1 MTVDEAARIREI
13 ATALCAR
20 QTVPIADA
28 RTTETEIAGAKL
40 RLLVELQD
48 LVEGIDNAKDLFML
62 GGVGPLFDAMRGAPG
77 DANLT
82 TLLNAQAQASATTT
96 PAAAT
101 PARVEVNATATTDV
115 IECRGTTVSAVR
127 ARGAVVLSTVLS
139 NNPRA
144 QSWALDA
151 GALGAILG
159 ALRTGDATVRAAS
172 VGALSALVRDSNAAQ
187 YALLS
192 TRDGFELLLSPIR
205 EWARVGIL
213 GNFGGDCDNAGG
225 EGARNAASRLVRRSL
240 ALLRHLI
247 RGCYPDFVLSTLSL
261 GALDTTT
268 PLITSLL
275 CIIES
280 LGDAIGDDSDAR
292 DRREAAVDIISA
304 LSSDVEINAG
314 VVDTVDTSR
323 QPRAL
328 YPRGCG
334 PEAEKAEVD
343 ARAAALV
350 TLAAG
355 GGVITLVET
364 TTNNDDGDAV
374 TMTNLATAVTN
385 ATTITTTTTA
395 TDVINPIRSSGGLS
409 LMTVPPNNLSLRVLS
424 TIERCALLISAGA
437 VTSLR
442 LLSACASERSSA
454 AAANNETDDSIFYAD
469 EATLALRLAN
479 SLGV

>member
-28 RTTETEIAGAKL
+28 RTTETEIAGTKL

-77 DANLT
+77 DANLA
-82 TLLNAQAQASATTT
+82 TLLNAQQALVPVTPPPTTMATS
-96 PAAAT
+96 
-101 PARVEVNATATTDV
+101 TDV

-192 TRDGFELLLSPIR
+192 TRDGFELLISPIR
-205 EWARVGIL
+205 EWARAGIL
-213 GNFGGDCDNAGG
+213 GDYGGDCDNAEGG

-247 RGCYPDFVLSTLSL
+247 RGCYPDFVLSTLTL
-261 GALDTTT
+261 GTLDNT
-268 PLITSLL
+268 PLLASLL
-275 CIIES
+275 RIAES

-304 LSSDVEINAG
+304 LSSDVEINVG
-314 VVDTVDTSR
+314 VVDTVDTKR

-334 PEAEKAEVD
+334 PDAERTEAD
-343 ARAAALV
+343 ARAASLV

-364 TTNNDDGDAV
+364 TTTNNNDNDDS
-374 TMTNLATAVTN
+374 
-385 ATTITTTTTA
+385 TTA
-395 TDVINPIRSSGGLS
+395 TTAAATPDIVIENSTATATTGLARSVGGGLS
-409 LMTVPPNNLSLRVLS
+409 LMMVPPNNLSLRVLS
-424 TIERCALLISAGA
+424 TVERCASLISAGA
-437 VTSLR
+437 ISSLR
-442 LLSACASERSSA
+442 QLSACASERSSA

>member
-1 MTVDEAARIREI
+1 M
-13 ATALCAR
+13 
-20 QTVPIADA
+20 
-28 RTTETEIAGAKL
+28 
-40 RLLVELQD
+40 
-48 LVEGIDNAKDLFML
+48 
-62 GGVGPLFDAMRGAPG
+62 
-77 DANLT
+77 
-82 TLLNAQAQASATTT
+82 
-96 PAAAT
+96 
-101 PARVEVNATATTDV
+101 
-115 IECRGTTVSAVR
+115 
-127 ARGAVVLSTVLS
+127 
-139 NNPRA
+139 
-144 QSWALDA
+144 
-151 GALGAILG
+151 
-159 ALRTGDATVRAAS
+159 
-172 VGALSALVRDSNAAQ
+172 GALSALVRDCNAAQ

-205 EWARVGIL
+205 EWARAGLL
-213 GNFGGDCDNAGG
+213 GDFGGDCDNAGG

-261 GALDTTT
+261 GALDTS

-275 CIIES
+275 VIAES

-364 TTNNDDGDAV
+364 TTNNDDGAV
-374 TMTNLATAVTN
+374 STTTPAAVTN
-385 ATTITTTTTA
+385 ATTT
-395 TDVINPIRSSGGLS
+395 TDVIDPIRSGVSGGLS
-409 LMTVPPNNLSLRVLS
+409 LTTVPPNNLSLRVLS

-442 LLSACASERSSA
+442 LLSACASQRSST